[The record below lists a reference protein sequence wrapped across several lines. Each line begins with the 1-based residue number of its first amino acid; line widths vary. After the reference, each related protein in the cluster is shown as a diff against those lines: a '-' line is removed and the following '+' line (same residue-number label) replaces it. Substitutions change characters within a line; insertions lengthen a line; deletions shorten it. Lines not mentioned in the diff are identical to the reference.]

1 MEKTG
6 RKNYRWRVLDDRVIC
21 FSNKTPDKVH
31 SNHLSAPFSFHQL
44 PADLLIEL
52 LACQDV
58 IKHWMS
64 LFAPGGASAHDSHWR
79 DAASRGQLRSSSSFV
94 PHPYHHKGRGGGYR
108 YDSVLKRQLCDTWY
122 KHSLQP
128 WGLMSVDRWHR
139 GSRGAT
145 YDHLQL

>member
-6 RKNYRWRVLDDRVIC
+6 RKNYRWRVLDDRAIC

-64 LFAPGGASAHDSHWR
+64 LFAPGGASAHDSH
-79 DAASRGQLRSSSSFV
+79 
-94 PHPYHHKGRGGGYR
+94 
-108 YDSVLKRQLCDTWY
+108 
-122 KHSLQP
+122 
-128 WGLMSVDRWHR
+128 
-139 GSRGAT
+139 
-145 YDHLQL
+145 